1 MRVRDGQEKLGFY
14 CFQIKRNNSLL
25 DSTNLV
31 VMHQLFYSSELFKP
45 YEKIQKNDIK
55 AHREIVVD
63 F

>member
-31 VMHQLFYSSELFKP
+31 VMHQIFYISEIFKP
-45 YEKIQKNDIK
+45 SEKIQNSEK
-55 AHREIVVD
+55 
-63 F
+63 